1 MSDDKELDISKVS
14 RVEAYY
20 SHGMSWDIDAIC
32 KKFKLDKTKHIES
45 LCVGKWAELH
55 IFLNNEGLRAI
66 KGIEWTKH
74 FSAEHEWKEI
84 LVNKC
89 LTYPGDEWTDDC
101 KWPMSAKYFNKN
113 LDVLEE
119 ETF

>member
-1 MSDDKELDISKVS
+1 MSDDKELNIPKVS

-32 KKFKLDKTKHIES
+32 KDFDLNKTKHIES

-55 IFLNNEGLRAI
+55 IFLNDEGLQAI
-66 KGIEWTKH
+66 KDNVTN
-74 FSAEHEWKEI
+74 AEYEEI
-84 LVNKC
+84 LESKT
-89 LTYPGDEWTDDC
+89 LTVSGAEWTDDY
-101 KWPMSAKYFNKN
+101 KWPLSAKYYDKDWSM
-113 LDVLEE
+113 LQE

>member
-1 MSDDKELDISKVS
+1 MSNDKELDISKLT

-32 KKFKLDKTKHIES
+32 KDFDLNKTKHIES

-55 IFLNNEGLRAI
+55 IFLNDEGLQAI
-66 KGIEWTKH
+66 KDNVTN
-74 FSAEHEWKEI
+74 AEYEKI
-84 LVNKC
+84 LEDKI
-89 LTYPGDEWTDDC
+89 LTVSGAEWTDDY
-101 KWPMSAKYFNKN
+101 KWPLSAKYYDED
-113 LDVLEE
+113 LYVIQE

>member
-1 MSDDKELDISKVS
+1 MSDDKELDVSKVS

-32 KKFKLDKTKHIES
+32 KEFKLDKTKHIES

-55 IFLNNEGLRAI
+55 IYLNDKGLQVLKDNRWVGFA
-66 KGIEWTKH
+66 T
-74 FSAEHEWKEI
+74 EHEWKEV
-84 LVNKC
+84 LVNRC
-89 LTYPGDEWTDDC
+89 LSYEGDKWDDDY
-101 KWPMSAKYFNKN
+101 KWPLSAKYYDKN
-113 LDVLEE
+113 CSVLEE

>member
-1 MSDDKELDISKVS
+1 MSDDKELDISKLT

-32 KKFKLDKTKHIES
+32 KGFDLNKIKHIES

-55 IFLNNEGLRAI
+55 IFLNDEGLQAI
-66 KGIEWTKH
+66 KDNVTN
-74 FSAEHEWKEI
+74 AEYEKI
-84 LVNKC
+84 LEDKI
-89 LTYPGDEWTDDC
+89 LTVSGAEWTDDY
-101 KWPMSAKYFNKN
+101 KWPLSAKYYDKD
-113 LDVLEE
+113 LDVVQE